1 MPDET
6 TVAILLAAGAST
18 RMQGEDKLWADLDGE
33 PLVARPLRTLAALSE
48 VDLVVLVAPAGRH
61 TTLRTLAGVAGA
73 QIVCVEGGARRRDSV
88 AAGIAAAPEAAW
100 YLVHDA
106 ARPLL
111 SGALA
116 CRVLEAA
123 REHGAAVPA
132 VPVADTLKRSDDDGR
147 VVETVDRASL
157 YAAQTPQAFAGP
169 LLRRAYAEASDDATD
184 DSALV
189 ERLGERVQIV
199 EGDPANM
206 KVTAA
211 TDLALVR
218 ALAAIQAEMQAEVR

>member
-6 TVAILLAAGAST
+6 TAAILLAAGAST
-18 RMQGEDKLWADLDGE
+18 RMEGEDKLWADLGGE
-33 PLVARPLRTLAALSE
+33 PLVAWPLRTLATLSE
-48 VDLVVLVAPAGRH
+48 VDLVVVVARAGRH
-61 TTLRTLAGVAGA
+61 TTLRTLAGDAGTR
-73 QIVCVEGGARRRDSV
+73 IVCVEGGARRRDSV
-88 AAGIAAAPEAAW
+88 AAGIAAAPEATW

-132 VPVADTLKRSDDDGR
+132 VRVADTLKRSDSGGR
-147 VVETVDRASL
+147 VVKTVDRSSL
-157 YAAQTPQAFAGP
+157 HAVQTPQAFAGP
-169 LLRRAYAEASDDATD
+169 LLRRAHAEASDDATD
-184 DSALV
+184 DAALV
-189 ERLGERVQIV
+189 EQLGERVQIV

-211 TDLALVR
+211 ADLALVR
-218 ALAAIQAEMQAEVR
+218 ALAAIQAEAP

>member
-1 MPDET
+1 MPDDT
-6 TVAILLAAGAST
+6 TAAILLAAGAST
-18 RMQGEDKLWADLDGE
+18 RMEGEDKLWADLDGE

-48 VDLVVLVAPAGRH
+48 VDLVVVVAPAGRH
-61 TTLRTLAGVAGA
+61 TTLRTLAGDAA
-73 QIVCVEGGARRRDSV
+73 TRIVCVEGGARRRDSV

-123 REHGAAVPA
+123 RAHGAAVPA
-132 VPVADTLKRSDDDGR
+132 VPVADTLKRAGDDGR
-147 VVETVDRASL
+147 VLETVDRASL

-169 LLRRAYAEASDDATD
+169 LLRRAHAEAAASDDVTD
-184 DSALV
+184 DAALV

-199 EGDPANM
+199 EGDPANV

-211 TDLALVR
+211 ADLALVR
-218 ALAAIQAEMQAEVR
+218 ALAAIQAEVR

>member
-6 TVAILLAAGAST
+6 TAAILLAAGAST
-18 RMQGEDKLWADLDGE
+18 RMEGGPDSDKLWADLGGE

-48 VDLVVLVAPAGRH
+48 VDLVVVVAPGRRH
-61 TTLRTLAGVAGA
+61 TTLRTLAGDAGKR
-73 QIVCVEGGARRRDSV
+73 IVCVEGGARRRDSV
-88 AAGIAAAPEAAW
+88 AAGLAAAPEAAW

-116 CRVLEAA
+116 CRVLVAA

-132 VPVADTLKRSDDDGR
+132 VPVADTLKRTGDGGG
-147 VVETVDRASL
+147 VLETVDRASL

-169 LLRRAYAEASDDATD
+169 LLRRAHAEASNDATD

-199 EGDPANM
+199 EGEPANV

-211 TDLALVR
+211 ADVALVR
-218 ALAAIQAEMQAEVR
+218 ALAAVHPEVR

>member
-1 MPDET
+1 MPDGT
-6 TVAILLAAGAST
+6 TAAILLAAGAST
-18 RMQGEDKLWADLDGE
+18 RVEGEDKLWADLGGE

-48 VDLVVLVAPAGRH
+48 VDLVVVVAPRERH
-61 TTLRTLAGVAGA
+61 TTLRTLAGDAGKRV
-73 QIVCVEGGARRRDSV
+73 VCVEGGARRRDSV

-111 SGALA
+111 RGALA

-132 VPVADTLKRSDDDGR
+132 VPVADTLKRSDGGGR
-147 VVETVDRASL
+147 VLETVDRASL

-169 LLRRAYAEASDDATD
+169 LLRRAHAEAAASDDATD
-184 DSALV
+184 DAALV

-199 EGDPANM
+199 EGDPANV

-218 ALAAIQAEMQAEVR
+218 ALAAIQAEAR